1 MKGEYVGF
9 KDTVNV
15 KPLSYVDVAIIP
27 TNVWTWAFHCHI
39 LEHADLGMFTTV
51 IVEE

>member
-1 MKGEYVGF
+1 VNGMKGEYVGF

-27 TNVWTWAFHCHI
+27 TNV
-39 LEHADLGMFTTV
+39 
-51 IVEE
+51 